1 MLDKGRFSLLTRH
14 HTTKFRQCVLP
25 QQLEPPRL
33 TVIGG
38 AACQRRHHVHE
49 HGAQSYRKT
58 PSNHQMIPL
67 GQHRQTAPVAA
78 KTKDGNQGL
87 ADACETTRVAPAP
100 DPASDQSTLEDHAV
114 YSHPHRLQW
123 RGHKKQCISPIWQ
136 AEVSSRP
143 GQRSRSCAA
152 YFHPHNMQW

>member
-67 GQHRQTAPVAA
+67 GQNRQAAPVAA
-78 KTKDGNQGL
+78 KMRDVSQGP
-87 ADACETTRVAPAP
+87 ADACETTKVAPAP
-100 DPASDQSTLEDHAV
+100 DPASDPSKLEDHAMH
-114 YSHPHRLQW
+114 SHPHRLQW
-123 RGHKKQCISPIWQ
+123 KGHKKQCKAPIWQ

-143 GQRSRSCAA
+143 RQRSRSSAT
-152 YFHPHNMQW
+152 YFHPHNTQR